1 MRKITANILF
11 LFLSIMLVASSAFA
25 ESKKQAK
32 PQIKEEKQLQ
42 EQVMREN
49 LSEKEVYL
57 VKISAL
63 SASSHL
69 DELKLV
75 INEGLDNNLTVAE
88 IKDLMAQLYA
98 YCGFPK
104 SLNALG
110 TLDKVLKER
119 AKQGIKT
126 EQGVENKI
134 IEKTLDSLKSGTDTQ
149 TKLTGK
155 EIDLSA
161 ISADV
166 DYYLKAHLFG
176 DIFSSTIFSWQEREI
191 ITVAALS
198 AMLGTE
204 PQRDA
209 HIQVAKYN
217 GVSDNQI
224 KEIRAIAEKYKR

>member
-1 MRKITANILF
+1 MKKLTARVLF
-11 LFLSIMLVASSAFA
+11 LIFTVMLVATSSFA

-32 PQIKEEKQLQ
+32 AEIKAENQVQ

-63 SASSHL
+63 SASSRL
-69 DELKLV
+69 DELKIAV
-75 INEGLDNNLTVAE
+75 DEGLTAGLTVAE

-119 AKQGIKT
+119 VEKGIKT

-134 IEKTLDSLKSGTDTQ
+134 IEKTLDSLKIGTDTQ
-149 TKLTGK
+149 TKLTGR
-155 EIDLSA
+155 EVDLTA

-176 DIFSSTIFSWQEREI
+176 DIFNSTIFSWQEREI

-198 AMLGTE
+198 AMVGTE

-209 HIQVAKYN
+209 HIKVAKHN
-217 GVSDNQI
+217 AVSQRNII
-224 KEIRAIAEKYKR
+224 K